1 MDTSAEIPASPL
13 LPWSNVSRAGC
24 PGPVLLTGSS
34 ACRVGAVR
42 AAALKV
48 GLRKGNG
55 PQGTEI
61 PCSPT
66 AGLKAVRLPPLSTLY
81 QLYVRAARLERATSL
96 KLQLCT

>member
-48 GLRKGNG
+48 GLRKGMT
-55 PQGTEI
+55 PRVRR
-61 PCSPT
+61 SP
-66 AGLKAVRLPPLSTLY
+66 
-81 QLYVRAARLERATSL
+81 AALRRG
-96 KLQLCT
+96 